1 MSSDAAYRVQVRVI
15 DATGQPLPGVRV
27 AAFDQDPRSPDD
39 PLGSASTDERGLAII
54 RFNGS
59 IFSEH
64 PGERGPDIYFRIF
77 LAGILLSHR
86 LEGRAADD
94 GVLRNFQPRDEA
106 VLIRVTA
113 ELPDTKPSLA
123 WVSGTVMDRRGRG
136 RQGYPVRLEQ
146 VRPGAA
152 SETLGE
158 GVTGA
163 GGRYRILYDRDQAHA
178 RHDGGLNLRIALF
191 KGKER
196 LAISP
201 LVRNAPPRVEG
212 LALVVKA
219 SELDESSDFERVRRD
234 LFAAAEAAGLDP
246 ADLTETAAQPDASL
260 LAGETGHPVE
270 KIALLAASLRLER
283 DSDGQIGAELA
294 YGLGSLGVPFGLV
307 PLAQAPEAQLAE
319 QVALAVERGNVT
331 ARAAKQ
337 LKTALVFAG
346 NAMKEAGVATL
357 VKTPLGKIAESA
369 AGEDGARRFFDLAA
383 DRGDDVEALWRAVER
398 DSALKESAPRLRFA
412 LGAAALVGAQ
422 PKAVAMLQDLHDG
435 GEINDLTALAAW
447 TVDDWMRRLTD
458 ADVDAPGLAEDADDA
473 ARKSARLG
481 YARGLDRVVE
491 AMVPT
496 AYARHRI
503 AASTLPGAQA
513 IAAFLD
519 SAEGF
524 HLNANQV
531 GAWVRAH
538 PDASAPLLA
547 DPQAMRTL
555 ASLSRVARVAR
566 RTEPALVLV
575 RDGIGSARDIAAS
588 GPAAFATRYGETF
601 GSHTL
606 ALTAH
611 AQAGAVA
618 LGAAELLLE
627 ATAQPANRIAVMP
640 AGGATEL
647 PAFPD
652 WATLFGAEDGCACR
666 HCASITGPGAYLV
679 DALEFLRRRSS
690 RSGTNARDVL
700 LRAGRRPDLAEIEL
714 TCENTDTVLPYIDLV
729 NEVLEDA
736 VAPLPAFAPAVIAGP
751 LPEAPGGA
759 VINTALRNQMN
770 AALGLTG
777 PNAAFAI
784 GPEATLHG
792 ATDGQPLVGAEPS
805 WRVEDRL
812 ATYRIRR
819 TAANTLEI
827 ASRGRNTRGP
837 SSERLLSPQYV
848 NAQAYQRLA
857 GAFYPWSLPFERPLL
872 EARLG
877 LAAQQTSLVAVLEGF
892 APGSAPERRARRDVA
907 LERLGLGSLDFDLV
921 TWTQTPAGADVQL
934 ADPWLHWGFAAASAS
949 AADPVP
955 DPADRTTPITAGD
968 WVALLAGRLDLL
980 LDRGQLEM
988 DDVLAL
994 LDTHYVNP
1002 PRPAGDRRSIA
1013 LVSTLVDEPATCR
1026 PRWLR
1031 LDGLNQPG
1039 LLRIA
1044 RLVRLSRRCGLSFRQ
1059 LDLALTALGAGEPNA
1074 VFLDALARCLVLR
1087 ERLGAQAE
1095 ADWESLCATLV
1106 LLSDPA
1112 RLTSF
1117 WHPTGAARRVD
1128 QSEGETRLASTFY
1141 EQQFRPGRNPHPS
1154 LSWFPPD
1161 PAGLTGR
1168 DLRDGTAALA
1178 AAFGIPGAD
1187 LTRLLASPRVLVAGP
1202 LGLDTAATLPNLARL
1217 QRHAWMITRLGLD
1230 AEDWL
1235 RALDLF
1241 DADPFRSAAALAD
1254 FVATVDQA
1262 VSSGLTLA
1270 ELDWLARHRG
1280 TPPGGVDPEADTAL
1294 LDGLRGAL
1302 RAVLAEHRFVP
1313 ADATV
1318 EAPTLDPDGSLTRR
1332 KLTALGLPTALV
1344 EAAVAALSD
1353 SAVASVTDP
1362 ALPIPA
1368 VETLLVPS
1376 VDATLAALPVGVD
1389 VGVLSGGKASFDA
1402 AAGRLRTSGKLDD
1415 RARQALT
1422 DAASD
1427 PLWRGA
1433 LAELFAGQDALVDR
1447 AGFDPETHTLRFR
1460 GPIAQAWREHLDGLS
1475 TLPAWRSAVER
1486 LHAGPRR
1493 VLRSI
1498 LRSWPLARV
1507 STPLPGGLPVRLSP
1521 TLDGRLY
1528 LDRAVSPPLLRMTGP
1543 LLDDELALLKAAA
1556 PDATADHVAFRAALD
1571 QLALALAAA
1580 PVAPGGRLIA
1590 DADLDALLDAP
1601 LLAPERYRRLLALVM
1616 PQISDSVAEATLHQ
1630 TLAAGLGLAS
1640 ETVARLTRNEITD
1653 TAGAVTRSAAAVL
1666 RDPALVESA
1675 TAMRPSAAA
1684 FPAQHRVLARLR
1696 KAALLV
1702 QRYGL
1707 TTADLIHL
1715 AGVAAWPRIGQLP
1728 VVPLALADAAPVSAS
1743 ALLRLADYQQLR
1755 GRIPG
1760 GRVTLREIAAAAA
1773 SGATNDVLLTL
1784 LAARLGRPRPEVVLL
1799 AGNTLL
1805 DMRLSAALDGEQ
1817 GLLRLLGAFAH
1828 SDRLG
1833 LPAAALA
1840 ALRSRPLSADAGR
1853 AVIAAVGGD
1862 MAPEQWREVGRE
1874 LFDRVRV
1881 AARDALTTYLLAR
1894 GRSAQGGLSALR
1906 WRSTAELFAHYLIDV
1921 EMGPCMETSRLRQA
1935 MSSLQL
1941 WVQRIQLGLEPEVD
1955 GDSRTDDGW
1964 CQWEWMRN
1972 YRVWEANR
1980 KIFLWPENLLN
1991 PELLDVKSQAF
2002 RDFEAGLGQGEVTLE
2017 SAARAMLGYLE
2028 QLKRL
2033 AHPRPLAMARQAVQ
2047 GGEVLHLV
2055 ATTRGEPAELY
2066 YRRRDDLNIWSP
2078 WEKVSVDVKSEH
2090 VLLHAWNG
2098 RIFLWWLDFTL
2109 RAENP
2114 QFSGSTI
2121 TATRVFDVRLCWSE
2135 WRDGQWSPQR
2145 QSRQTIP
2152 IGEAKAGADARGVVF
2167 RIEQDSDEA
2176 LWIRW
2181 RHSTSTGAPMTGGG
2195 SKTAFRI
2202 DYPHAEPA
2210 VEWRRGFRLPARP
2223 IPSALHRT
2231 MGQSNTVSGGF
2242 PYALQLPHSNDT
2254 PAPALRQIRRSVDLV
2269 YSPSLALT
2277 RWQEGPFLLG
2287 DTRRTFFATS
2297 TTREVGGILPPVYQ
2311 QPDDFSQ
2318 WFDPYRFD
2326 LPLEVLPLP
2335 LPWPGPLPQPEWDGP
2350 LINPVANTWSQGLAI
2365 SPEVGEPAVMA
2376 EDAGWSLR
2384 AVRRVFRDDRRLA
2397 VGVAGIATQQA
2408 SAYNN
2413 ADAGLLAGLGLGGV
2427 IEGLSRGGVQ
2437 TLKLGISN
2445 PAMTQVGYG
2454 QSPLAEV
2461 LLGSGSQ
2468 SPLYSTIVT
2477 IDDAYSKW
2485 SWGWG
2490 PPRTLR
2496 SYRLAPFYHPYTDGL
2511 IHVLRSR
2518 GLEAMLS
2525 RQVQLRPFQFL
2536 PQAPPS
2542 ALDYRATYGSVDAVV
2557 SWQHATETLDFDYDG
2572 AYSLYNWELFFHAP
2586 MLIADRLAKSQRFNE
2601 ALRWLHLIFDP
2612 RDQSS
2617 TAVAEDGSLLS
2628 DLGAARFWQ
2637 TKPLFQNTLPR
2648 TPGTADS
2655 VVERERIER
2664 ILSVLA
2670 AAAAP
2675 DASTRLTSD
2684 QRADVDRFRLQVE
2697 AMRRHPF
2704 RPHAIARLR
2713 QSAYQRAVVMLYID
2727 VLIQWGDQ
2735 LFRRDTMETVN
2746 AATQLYVLA
2755 AELRGEVGQT
2765 MPPRALAAPF
2775 SYAAISPRLSGLEGD
2790 FNNPLVAIEAFVS
2803 PSASPD
2809 PTATPWLPPPAMLA
2823 FCIPANDKL
2832 AEYWQRI
2839 ADRLFKIRHCMNI
2852 EGVPRRLA
2860 LFEPPIDPAV
2870 LARAVAA
2877 GTDIGAALADLDGPT
2892 PTRRFR
2898 VAIRQAAE
2906 LAGEVRSLGTALLAA
2921 LEKRDSEE
2929 LTRLRAV
2936 HELALVNRTELV
2948 RDYQVKEAKASLE
2961 ALRASRRQ
2969 TLERYRHYRRLLGQT
2984 NLADPQEG
2992 DEIPMLAPRTDTAT
3006 HGAMVFRLL
3015 ADLIS
3020 SIPGAG
3026 QPPGTD
3032 LANIPVN
3039 SYEDF
3044 ELSMLVLSQGFQLRS
3059 SAFEVLSGIANIVP
3073 NWNIEP
3079 WGVGATFGGSNVGAA
3094 FSAAG
3099 RASSGIAGAVGFAAT
3114 MAGRAAQ
3121 YASRAD
3127 DWILQQN
3134 LAARE
3139 ILQIDRQ
3146 IIAAQLRQQIAER
3159 ELFNQQRQAEDAA
3172 EYEETLRDK
3181 FTNQALYDWMIGRLS
3196 ELHFQAH
3203 QLAYDWAKRAQR
3215 AAQIELQRPQMDF
3228 IRFGQW
3234 DGLRQ
3239 GLLAGEALAMDIR
3252 RLELA
3257 FDEHDLREESMV
3269 KHVSL
3274 ARTDPA
3280 ALVRLRETGSA
3291 TFAIPEALFDLD
3303 CPGQYLR
3310 RLKTVAV
3317 TIPCVTG
3324 PYAGVHARL
3333 TLLRSSIRVSSAL
3346 AGRGRVYARER
3357 NRDDP
3362 RFTDLVGKPQSIV
3375 TSSAQND
3382 SGLFETNL
3390 EDPRYL
3396 PFEGLGAISEWRLD
3410 LPGPFRAFD
3419 YASIS
3424 DLVLHLRYQARD
3436 GGQTLRTAVQTEL
3449 TSALNALESTSAAT
3463 GLVRRFSLRH
3473 EVPTAWQRMLEATQ
3487 GGLNVIELPIERER
3501 LPFFV
3506 EGRSVTI
3513 TRISVLAKIS
3523 SDHLADYSGGLRGN
3537 LIPLGTVPPGEAL
3550 TFSPWLGNLLQATWE
3565 GRIEL
3570 DTNPMGGNP
3579 LRPLPWHLN
3588 LQHTPPAGVA
3598 GPLSAAA
3605 VEDIEILVSYR
3616 LG

>member
-1 MSSDAAYRVQVRVI
+1 
-15 DATGQPLPGVRV
+15 
-27 AAFDQDPRSPDD
+27 
-39 PLGSASTDERGLAII
+39 
-54 RFNGS
+54 
-59 IFSEH
+59 
-64 PGERGPDIYFRIF
+64 
-77 LAGILLSHR
+77 
-86 LEGRAADD
+86 
-94 GVLRNFQPRDEA
+94 
-106 VLIRVTA
+106 
-113 ELPDTKPSLA
+113 
-123 WVSGTVMDRRGRG
+123 MDRRGRG

-3588 LQHTPPAGVA
+3588 LQHTPSAGVA